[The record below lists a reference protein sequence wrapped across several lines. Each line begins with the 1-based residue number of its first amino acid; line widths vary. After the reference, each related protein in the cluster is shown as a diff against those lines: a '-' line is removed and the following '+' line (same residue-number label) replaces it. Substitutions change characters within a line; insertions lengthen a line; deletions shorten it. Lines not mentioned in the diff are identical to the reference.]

1 LRYREL
7 TEKDLSID
15 EKKVFGRIIDMWA
28 TGNPDDPYSHST
40 EARLIK
46 HAQKDDLS
54 TEKIRTILKGLE
66 EKGLIRRSEEKGET
80 FIRYKVE
87 AEHIVNELQKTAYV
101 YESRDFKPQHH

>member
-1 LRYREL
+1 MRYREL

-28 TGNPDDPYSHST
+28 TGNPEDPYSHST

-54 TEKIRTILKGLE
+54 PEKIKRILKDLE
-66 EKGLIRRSEEKGET
+66 EKGLIRISEEKGET
-80 FIRYKVE
+80 FIKYKVE
-87 AEHIVNELQKTAYV
+87 AEHIVKELQKTTYV
-101 YESRDFKPQHH
+101 YESRNFNPPHH

>member
-1 LRYREL
+1 MGHREL

-28 TGNPDDPYSHST
+28 IGNPEDPYSRST

-54 TEKIRTILKGLE
+54 PEKIQKILRELE

-80 FIRYKVE
+80 FIKYKVE
-87 AEHIVNELQKTAYV
+87 AEHIVKELQKTTYV
-101 YESRDFKPQHH
+101 YESINFKPPHH